1 MYFRASEENKEK
13 KEHRRQSPQFEG
25 EKQWKTG
32 IAAFMEL
39 VVSFREQKELKSD
52 DNVSF
57 FLYIL

>member
-1 MYFRASEENKEK
+1 MYFRASEESKEK
-13 KEHRRQSPQFEG
+13 KEHRRQTPQFGG
-25 EKQWKTG
+25 EKQWKMG

-39 VVSFREQKELKSD
+39 IISFREQKAFKSD